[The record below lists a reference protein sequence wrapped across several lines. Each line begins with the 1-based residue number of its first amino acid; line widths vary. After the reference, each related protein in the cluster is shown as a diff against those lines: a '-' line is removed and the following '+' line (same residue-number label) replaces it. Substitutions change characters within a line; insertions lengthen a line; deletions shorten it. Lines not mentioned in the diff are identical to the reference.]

1 MFHYFFLM
9 MRRPPRYT
17 RPDSLVPHT
26 TLFRSRRA
34 GSRADGGECG
44 VTPTK
49 ILIGQ
54 ILVVLLIAM
63 GALWIATQWAAE
75 ALGHQPQLGQPWF
88 LLSGRPVYRPW
99 SLFPWWFSF
108 DAYAPEIFRKAGMIA
123 ATGGVL
129 GALSAV
135 IGSVWRARQRSEEHT
150 SELQSLM

>member
-1 MFHYFFLM
+1 M
-9 MRRPPRYT
+9 
-17 RPDSLVPHT
+17 
-26 TLFRSRRA
+26 
-34 GSRADGGECG
+34 
-44 VTPTK
+44 
-49 ILIGQ
+49 
-54 ILVVLLIAM
+54 
-63 GALWIATQWAAE
+63 ATQWAAE

-135 IGSVWRARQRSEEHT
+135 IGSVWRARQSKLVPTYGSARWAGPRALNRPGLIGRAGLFLGTMGADYLRHDGPHTVQEFAPTHRGTGPRSVVPT
-150 SELQSLM
+150 